1 MKKILIV
8 NEVVEIV
15 EDDAS
20 ERNALRDELTLKG
33 FSVLEAKDG
42 EEGLEIALREYPD
55 LILLDIRMPKMNGM
69 AMLHKLRQDTWGKKT
84 PVIILTNY
92 DTNDEI
98 LAGIVADHPSYY
110 LIKANTPLEKLLE
123 KIEVV
128 LDSSIGEN

>member
-1 MKKILIV
+1 MKKILLV
-8 NEVVEIV
+8 SHVVEIV
-15 EDDAS
+15 EDDAA
-20 ERNALRDELTLKG
+20 ERSALRDELTRKG
-33 FSVLEAKDG
+33 FSILEARDG

-128 LDSSIGEN
+128 LDSGKGKN